1 MNNSDSQVLKSIQR
15 EIDVTNALLNRLQ
28 QYQRCNMFQDP
39 KVSPDGIS
47 ISFRNIPKFQI
58 MGNNSTIWYHTSY
71 QCFKKILTAGKTNID
86 SAWKICLPMSF
97 DHDHDTWYK
106 SNLQGKDISWNDVKD
121 IITKKFDSFDRQLE
135 MASLVFTRIMGP
147 NKSILDYG
155 IKFQKA
161 CREGGVKENANLAM
175 RFMSSLTPELS
186 SNVKLAWFARYSEM
200 PQTIKQVLLLA
211 NGISTSNKRSN
222 PYDNCN
228 NNCNNRKSNLNI
240 TNKGKYF
247 CTQHMFNDMHV
258 TSNCRMLQK
267 HKHTD
272 KTCRYCN
279 KPWQHHHTCQEYLQA
294 KTRTVNAIGTTQEN
308 ITSPINHITQTLE
321 NASFGKLN
329 NNKQKDK
336 MNSFS
341 LYTPILLQNEYKIQ
355 GLIDTG
361 AQISCLSL

>member
-1 MNNSDSQVLKSIQR
+1 MASPFLSAIYPSFRSWAIMYKIQR
-15 EIDVTNALLNRLQ
+15 NQ
-28 QYQRCNMFQDP
+28 
-39 KVSPDGIS
+39 
-47 ISFRNIPKFQI
+47 
-58 MGNNSTIWYHTSY
+58 STIWYHTSY

-175 RFMSSLTPELS
+175 RFMSSLTLELS

-211 NGISTSNKRSN
+211 NESTFARNICSTIHMLLLTVACFKNTSTQIKPVDIATILGNTTTPAKSIS
-222 PYDNCN
+222 
-228 NNCNNRKSNLNI
+228 
-240 TNKGKYF
+240 
-247 CTQHMFNDMHV
+247 
-258 TSNCRMLQK
+258 
-267 HKHTD
+267 
-272 KTCRYCN
+272 
-279 KPWQHHHTCQEYLQA
+279 KP
-294 KTRTVNAIGTTQEN
+294 
-308 ITSPINHITQTLE
+308 
-321 NASFGKLN
+321 
-329 NNKQKDK
+329 KQG
-336 MNSFS
+336 
-341 LYTPILLQNEYKIQ
+341 P
-355 GLIDTG
+355 
-361 AQISCLSL
+361 